1 MTELNTQSI
10 ERPGATITYDVRG
23 DLTSPGQYPVTFVLG
38 SPMDAS
44 GFGTLASH
52 LTDRV
57 VVTYDPRGTGRSPRS
72 DGTGP
77 LLPSDHAEDIAAVIA
92 ALGTGPIDLFAS
104 SGGAVNAL
112 ALVVAHPDF
121 VATLVAHEPPLVSI
135 VEDAEAARAA
145 VQDLNELYQSSG
157 FGPAMA
163 GFIALTSHRGPL
175 PAGFI
180 AESGADPAM
189 FGLPTTD
196 DGTRGDPLLGQ
207 NMVGCTTFEPDI
219 DALKAAPTRLIV
231 AVGEESDGEL
241 AHRGGQALA
250 TLLGQ
255 TPVIFPSNHAGFL
268 GDEYGMPGKPVEF
281 AAHLREVLAP

>member
-1 MTELNTQSI
+1 MTEPITQSI

-23 DLTSPGQYPVTFVLG
+23 DLAAPGQHPVRFVLG

-57 VVTYDPRGTGRSPRS
+57 VVTYDPRGTGRSARS
-72 DGTGP
+72 DGTGT
-77 LLPSDHAEDIAAVIA
+77 LLPSDYAEDIAAVIT
-92 ALGTGPIDLFAS
+92 ALGTGPVDLFAS

-112 ALVVAHPDF
+112 ALVAAHPDL
-121 VATLVAHEPPLVSI
+121 VVTLVAHEPPLVSI
-135 VEDAEAARAA
+135 VDDAEGAVAA
-145 VQDLNELYQSSG
+145 VQDLNALYQSSG

-163 GFIALTSHRGPL
+163 GFIALTSHRGPI
-175 PAGFI
+175 PVGFI

-207 NMVGCTTFEPDI
+207 NMLGCTTYQPDI
-219 DALKAAPTRLIV
+219 AALKAAATRIVV
-231 AVGEESDGEL
+231 AVGEESEGEL

-250 TLLGQ
+250 ALLG
-255 TPVIFPSNHAGFL
+255 VASVRFPSNHAGFL

-281 AAHLREVLAP
+281 AARLREVLAP